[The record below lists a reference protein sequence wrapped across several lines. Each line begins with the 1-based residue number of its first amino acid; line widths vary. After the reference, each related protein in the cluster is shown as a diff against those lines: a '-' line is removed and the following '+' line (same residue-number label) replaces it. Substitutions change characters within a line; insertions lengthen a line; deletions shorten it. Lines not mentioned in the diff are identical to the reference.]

1 MGASVAVDGTGLLEV
16 SAAGDHGID
25 GREMLFRDIVL
36 LFGFGGR
43 SFGTT
48 KISIMRSVVGKE
60 NVHTWRWGRIV
71 VKTNVIQI

>member
-1 MGASVAVDGTGLLEV
+1 MGASVAAGGTGLFEV
-16 SAAGDHGID
+16 SAAGDQGID

-48 KISIMRSVVGKE
+48 KISIMRSDKGNE

-71 VKTNVIQI
+71 VKTDVIQI